1 MVTTTM
7 SIVMGGVVFAMQRH
21 LAGSIILMAVIAA
34 VLVSPVVTA
43 AVVRQNRDRAED
55 ARVRAEQT
63 ARLAEL
69 DRRNAVATER
79 TRMARELHDSVATR
93 LSIIVLQST
102 ALLARRPRRRDPA
115 PPAHHHPRGQHPGPG
130 RAARHDR
137 RAARRARRGTGGRA
151 PAHGRHPR
159 PGREP
164 GRGGHPARRGRAP
177 AAARGRG
184 AGRLPDRAG
193 VGDQRAQAQRR
204 PRPRAR
210 HLPGGRDRADD
221 REPDDRQRGVAAA
234 QRQPGPD
241 GHARARRGAGR
252 QLRRRPGPR
261 HRRLA
266 GARRAPGQGG
276 HGGGAVIRVV
286 IADDQVAV
294 RTGLSLILDGAPDID
309 VVAEAGDGNEAVAL
323 ARDLRPD
330 VLVMDIRMPRKDGI
344 TATRELAG
352 VTDVLI
358 MTTFDLDEYVF
369 GALHAGAAGFLLKSA
384 DSDALLQAV
393 RTVARGEGMISPWVT
408 RRLIRS
414 FAERAPAR
422 QEAHRL
428 DSLTRREREVLRCI
442 GEGLS
447 NYEISER
454 LEMADA
460 TAKTHVSR
468 ILSKLGLR
476 SRVQAAILAQEHE
489 HEL

>member
-1 MVTTTM
+1 M
-7 SIVMGGVVFAMQRH
+7 
-21 LAGSIILMAVIAA
+21 
-34 VLVSPVVTA
+34 
-43 AVVRQNRDRAED
+43 
-55 ARVRAEQT
+55 
-63 ARLAEL
+63 
-69 DRRNAVATER
+69 
-79 TRMARELHDSVATR
+79 
-93 LSIIVLQST
+93 
-102 ALLARRPRRRDPA
+102 
-115 PPAHHHPRGQHPGPG
+115 
-130 RAARHDR
+130 
-137 RAARRARRGTGGRA
+137 
-151 PAHGRHPR
+151 
-159 PGREP
+159 
-164 GRGGHPARRGRAP
+164 
-177 AAARGRG
+177 
-184 AGRLPDRAG
+184 
-193 VGDQRAQAQRR
+193 
-204 PRPRAR
+204 
-210 HLPGGRDRADD
+210 
-221 REPDDRQRGVAAA
+221 
-234 QRQPGPD
+234 
-241 GHARARRGAGR
+241 
-252 QLRRRPGPR
+252 
-261 HRRLA
+261 
-266 GARRAPGQGG
+266 
-276 HGGGAVIRVV
+276 IRVV

-294 RTGLSLILDGAPDID
+294 RTGLSLILDGAPDIE

-393 RTVARGEGMISPWVT
+393 RTVARGEGMISPSVT

-422 QEAHRL
+422 QEEHRL